1 MATKEDE
8 AAAAL
13 YVKLMEEVKYRAWGI
28 NMALDRPHEVPP
40 PLVREFCYLQLRMM
54 CELVALGCL
63 VAHGDIANNKYF
75 QKAYKADEILNQLD
89 GLHPEFYPAP
99 AVPTI
104 IQMNELNPISGKPRQ
119 NIQLA
124 PLTVPFLKK
133 NELIALYRRCGDILH
148 KGNLRKLLS
157 QQDEPNAPTD
167 LYSDIKID
175 GQKML
180 ALLSNHTIMRI
191 GRKFYF
197 LVHLSVTALG
207 GIVQVNIGET
217 Q

>member
-8 AAAAL
+8 AAAAV
-13 YVKLMEEVKYRAWGI
+13 YIKLMEEVKYRAWGV
-28 NMALDRPHEVPP
+28 NMALDRPHEIPP
-40 PLVREFCYLQLRMM
+40 PLIREFCYLQLRMM

-63 VAHGDIANNKYF
+63 VAHGDIAKNQYF
-75 QKAYKADEILNQLD
+75 QKAYKADEILNQLA
-89 GLHPEFYPAP
+89 GLHPEFYPTP
-99 AVPTI
+99 VVPKI
-104 IQMNELNPISGKPRQ
+104 YQMNEFNPISGKLRQ
-119 NIQLA
+119 NVHLE
-124 PLTVPFLKK
+124 PFPGPFLTK

-157 QQDEPNAPTD
+157 QQDEAEPPAD
-167 LYSDIKID
+167 LYSDIKVD

-191 GRKFYF
+191 GRQFYF
-197 LVHLSVTALG
+197 LVHLSVTSLG

-217 Q
+217 I